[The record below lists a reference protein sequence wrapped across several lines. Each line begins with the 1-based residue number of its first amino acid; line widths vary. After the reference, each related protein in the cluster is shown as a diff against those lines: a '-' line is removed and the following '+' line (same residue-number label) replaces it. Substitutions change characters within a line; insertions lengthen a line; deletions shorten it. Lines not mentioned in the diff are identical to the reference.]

1 MCFPAA
7 AESACAR
14 RCCPAPS
21 QRSFIRSLSLPALAP
36 PCTDAAPR
44 RKGVIEYNAREEM
57 EDAIRKLDSTR
68 VGDRGENLIRVYKV
82 CAGHSQRC
90 LLGRR
95 VAVSGV
101 GLRAAAA

>member
-1 MCFPAA
+1 MRAPAA
-7 AESACAR
+7 AATRHHSAPLSTRA
-14 RCCPAPS
+14 
-21 QRSFIRSLSLPALAP
+21 LSLAALTP
-36 PCTDAAPR
+36 SCTDAAR
-44 RKGVIEYNAREEM
+44 RKGVIEYNSREEM

-95 VAVSGV
+95 VALSGV
-101 GLRAAAA
+101 GLLAAAA